1 MGDKRDQFLVTVHL
15 ILIQANQ
22 ILLLRR
28 FNTGYEDGKY
38 SLIAGHVEHSEWIR
52 DAMIR
57 EAREEAGIEIAGAD
71 LSITG
76 VLQRKTTDERIDFFL
91 AARTWLGEITNQ
103 EPDKCDELAWF
114 GLDRLPTNVIPY
126 IRRAIENCQKQQ
138 GMWFDTFEDPLSPP

>member
-15 ILIQANQ
+15 ILMRANQ

-28 FNTGYEDGKY
+28 FNTGYEGGKY
-38 SLIAGHVEHSEWIR
+38 SLIAGHVEHSEWVL

-91 AARTWLGEITNQ
+91 AARTWSGEITNQ
-103 EPDKCDELAWF
+103 EPDKCDDLAWF

-126 IRRAIENCQKQQ
+126 IRRAIENCQRQQ
-138 GMWFDTFEDPLSPP
+138 GMWFDTFEDRLYSS